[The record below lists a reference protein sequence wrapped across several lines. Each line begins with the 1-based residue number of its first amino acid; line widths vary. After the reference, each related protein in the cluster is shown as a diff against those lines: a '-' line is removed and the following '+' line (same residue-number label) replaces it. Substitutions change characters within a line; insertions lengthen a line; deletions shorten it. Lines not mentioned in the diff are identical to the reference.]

1 MELMEIIL
9 LIAGSVIF
17 ILSFFIPDRKG
28 ASEGLGSAAENEVRE
43 LVGHELESLRQH
55 VDEVVEE
62 AVSYAVERTERSLE
76 RLSNEKIMAVNEY
89 SDTVLSEIHKNHEEA
104 VFLYDML
111 NNKHTSLKNTLA
123 EINTATKGAEEN
135 VRLLQQLTIADTA
148 PDRKAGEEAMPGGR
162 MEENPAETVG
172 TPEKWLQTFTE
183 PAEEETGEGAG
194 QELSNNEKIRKLYR
208 QGKPAVAIAKELGL
222 GIGEVRLVIDLFRNQ
237 K

>member
-1 MELMEIIL
+1 
-9 LIAGSVIF
+9 
-17 ILSFFIPDRKG
+17 
-28 ASEGLGSAAENEVRE
+28 
-43 LVGHELESLRQH
+43 
-55 VDEVVEE
+55 
-62 AVSYAVERTERSLE
+62 
-76 RLSNEKIMAVNEY
+76 
-89 SDTVLSEIHKNHEEA
+89 
-104 VFLYDML
+104 
-111 NNKHTSLKNTLA
+111 
-123 EINTATKGAEEN
+123 
-135 VRLLQQLTIADTA
+135 
-148 PDRKAGEEAMPGGR
+148 